1 MSYSIITG
9 PALIDRL
16 KSAITAGPDI
26 RLAVAFW
33 GAGASK
39 ALGLTQGKNAR
50 VICNL
55 MSGGTNPAEIRTL
68 RANGIDVRKHAA
80 LHAKI
85 GVVGDGLSF
94 VGSSNMSANGLGFE
108 GRELTGWEE
117 ANVVFDHADS
127 DVSVRFDALWE
138 GATRITKAD
147 LKAAEDLWRRRR
159 TFAIQSGSNPVE
171 RPMSLWQAIVD
182 NDDRLRSSPCVVAY
196 YYEMDD
202 DDKLK
207 FSKAEKNIR
216 AEYGKG
222 LSAFMDWDA
231 LPDGYILSACRARKF
246 ARKIKHVAVSLKAPN
261 SPTYTD
267 RDGTPFQVVTE
278 PVDLPGF
285 TKLKGE
291 DLRRFNNLL
300 IDFVGEKKIEESRI
314 IPIRKLMDFYV
325 GENEQ

>member
-1 MSYSIITG
+1 MSG
-9 PALIDRL
+9 PELVTSLNA
-16 KSAITAGPDI
+16 AIEEGSDI

-33 GAGASK
+33 GVGASM
-39 ALGLTQGKNAR
+39 ALGLTQGRNAR

-68 RANGIDVRKHAA
+68 QENGIEVRKHAA
-80 LHAKI
+80 FHAKM
-85 GVVGDGLSF
+85 GVVGSSLSF
-94 VGSSNMSANGLGFE
+94 VGLSNMSANGLGFE

-127 DVSVRFDALWE
+127 DVSARFDALWE
-138 GATRITKAD
+138 ATTIITKAD
-147 LKAAEDLWRRRR
+147 LKAAEDLWRPRR

-171 RPMSLWQAIVD
+171 RPTSLWQAIEG

-196 YYEMDD
+196 YYEMND

-207 FSKAEKNIR
+207 FSKAEKDIR
-216 AEYGKG
+216 REYGKG

-246 ARKIKHVAVSLKAPN
+246 ASKIKHVAVSLKAPN

-267 RDGTPFQVVTE
+267 RDGTPFQVVKE
-278 PVDLPGF
+278 PVALPGF
-285 TKLKGE
+285 TKLEGT
-291 DLRRFNNLL
+291 DLSNFHALL
-300 IDFVGEKKIEESRI
+300 INFVGKKKVEKSQI
-314 IPIRKLMDFYV
+314 IPIRRLMDFHV
-325 GENEQ
+325 RKTEQ

>member
-1 MSYSIITG
+1 MSYSIVSG
-9 PALIDRL
+9 SALVNRL
-16 KSAITAGPDI
+16 NAAIAEGSDI

-39 ALGLTQGKNAR
+39 ALGLIQGRNAR

-55 MSGGTNPAEIRTL
+55 ISGGTNPAEIRKL
-68 RANGIDVRKHAA
+68 QAHGIDVRKHPA

-85 GVVGDGLSF
+85 GVVGNGLSF

-127 DVSVRFDALWE
+127 AVSARFDALWE
-138 GATRITKAD
+138 AATKITKAD
-147 LKAAEDLWRRRR
+147 LKAAEDLWRPRR

-171 RPMSLWQAIVD
+171 RPMSLWQAIAD

-196 YYEMDD
+196 YYEMNDE
-202 DDKLK
+202 DKLK
-207 FSKAEKNIR
+207 FSKAEKDIR
-216 AEYGKG
+216 FEYGKG

-231 LPDGYILSACRARKF
+231 LPDGYILSACRARRF
-246 ARKIKHVAVSLKAPN
+246 SSKIKQVAVSLKAPN
-261 SPTYTD
+261 SPTYSD
-267 RDGTPFQVVTE
+267 RDGTPFQVVKE

-285 TKLKGE
+285 TKLKGD
-291 DLRRFNNLL
+291 DLRNFHALL
-300 IDFVGEKKIEESRI
+300 IDFVGEKKIEKSRI
-314 IPIRKLMDFYV
+314 IPIWKLMDFYV
-325 GENEQ
+325 RRTEQ